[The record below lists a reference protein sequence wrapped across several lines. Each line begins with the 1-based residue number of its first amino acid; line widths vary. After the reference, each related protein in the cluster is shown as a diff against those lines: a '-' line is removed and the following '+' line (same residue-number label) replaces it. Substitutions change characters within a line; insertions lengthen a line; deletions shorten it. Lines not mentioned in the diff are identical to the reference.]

1 MSEYDATGQ
10 GDARDRA
17 RELLRTA
24 WRHSEESSPALVIP
38 VLLAMA
44 QTEALIYVGDQLA
57 ELRGEPRA

>member
-1 MSEYDATGQ
+1 
-10 GDARDRA
+10 
-17 RELLRTA
+17 
-24 WRHSEESSPALVIP
+24 VIP